1 MGFRLDDTVTNFWQD
16 SSRGLINLYNFASGG
31 WVVFFSYR
39 QDFSAVTTA
48 EIAAAARL
56 APEFGRRG
64 ARLLGLSVDTA
75 ERHREWLKELEARH
89 ALRVDFPLVADSD
102 RSVARLYGMLD
113 PRDAD
118 RRTLSWVL
126 IISPNKQLRVAQ
138 TALAAVPR
146 DFAEILRTLDSLQA
160 SRRSRNAPLRVQE
173 CGVV

>member
-1 MGFRLDDTVTNFWQD
+1 MGFRLDDTVANFWQD
-16 SSRGLINLYNFASGG
+16 SSRGRLNLYNFASGG

-75 ERHREWLKELEARH
+75 ERHREWLKALEARH

-118 RRTLSWVL
+118 RRTLPWL
-126 IISPNKQLRVAQ
+126 FIISPNKQLRFAE
-138 TALAAVPR
+138 TSRPAVPR
-146 DFAEILRTLDSLQA
+146 DLTVVLRALDSLQA
-160 SRRSRNAPLRVQE
+160 RRNAAQTRGAHE
-173 CGVV
+173 CEVV